1 MTSHHHSSVISH
13 QSDSYIESPGFLRL
27 YLVAFSLVLALLH
40 AYLFYV
46 HSIFVDWLGRIIMGG
61 TGFFLGSSVLILSL
75 HNSKAG
81 RFDENKPFKWFV
93 GINGLLIVLIFQPW
107 RFFQAGDYG
116 TGAFFMLIG
125 PVLAIAEYLLN
136 KIYHL
141 KKNSQQ
147 QYKYHCPRCSY
158 ATDDAQKLLGH
169 MGSHAKEDR
178 RKTSQNGQARKE
190 AAI

>member
-1 MTSHHHSSVISH
+1 MKPAT
-13 QSDSYIESPGFLRL
+13 DSYIESTSFLRL

-116 TGAFFMLIG
+116 TGAFFTLIG

-141 KKNSQQ
+141 KTSQQ

-158 ATDDAQKLLGH
+158 ATHDAQSLLGH
-169 MGSHAKEDR
+169 LGSHA
-178 RKTSQNGQARKE
+178 RKVKGESSKLKVNGQATTKISE
-190 AAI
+190 NQM